1 MSSGRQVLG
10 QVQRSLADAQA
21 RTADLDARLGEAQGQ
36 IVKLDGARARE
47 LQALARWRVAQ
58 LAAPEGLVARL
69 VDAETQARALL
80 DRRDA
85 EATALQARLAAAG
98 TAAAELTAERT
109 RAEDALEAAADAL
122 DAAEAATQARLGED
136 PAFVAQRE
144 AVRDAERVAVHADE
158 KATASEAELEAK
170 GRAYRDDPLFDYL
183 WRRRYGTPAYRAG
196 PLVRWLD
203 GHVARLVRYVD
214 ARPNYA
220 RLLDLPVRLRAHADR
235 VGAEA
240 DAALAELRRLEEE
253 ARAADG
259 IPALTDARARAE
271 ARLVEIDGRIEA
283 AATER
288 RATLEAYEAL
298 VAGEDPH
305 TLEAVAFLAS
315 EFGRED
321 LQALRRAALATP
333 MPEDDAIVAR
343 LLDLERE
350 RSAAASAVRELK
362 EVAARDRERAT
373 DLEELRRRFTGQ
385 GLRSA
390 RHHLRRS
397 DADRHPP
404 RAAAQR
410 CDDARCAVA
419 HPGAAAQVHA
429 AAQRPDLRFR
439 WVRARQPL
447 GRRRFLPQR
456 RLRRHGPGGRR
467 WRLQA
472 LRRRVQARRQRRRR
486 WLPDRRFGRRQGG
499 LPHGREVLTTATPTE
514 WVRIDRLGWPAR
526 PDAPRAGRPWD
537 ARIGQSAS
545 ATSWIQDSARI
556 VTGNP
561 AVVAARNATCRR
573 SARPTPDSSAC
584 RAWLC
589 VAPSEAVAMA
599 KASLTRRRSR
609 SLSGP
614 ASWASE
620 AKRS

>member
-98 TAAAELTAERT
+98 AAAAELTAERT
-109 RAEDALEAAADAL
+109 RADDALEAAADAL

-253 ARAADG
+253 ARARDG

-305 TLEAVAFLAS
+305 TREAVAFLAS

-350 RSAAASAVRELK
+350 RSAAASAARELK
-362 EVAARDRERAT
+362 EVAARDRARAT

-385 GLRSA
+385 GFDRPGTTFSDPTLIGTLLVQLLNGAMTRDA
-390 RHHLRRS
+390 LWRILEQQRRYTPPRS
-397 DADRHPP
+397 DPTFGSGGFGRGSPWGGGGSFP
-404 RAAAQR
+404 SGGFGGTGRAGGGGGFKPSGGGFKTGGS
-410 CDDARCAVA
+410 V
-419 HPGAAAQVHA
+419 GGGG
-429 AAQRPDLRFR
+429 FR
-439 WVRARQPL
+439 T
-447 GRRRFLPQR
+447 
-456 RLRRHGPGGRR
+456 GGS
-467 WRLQA
+467 
-472 LRRRVQARRQRRRR
+472 V
-486 WLPDRRFGRRQGG
+486 RRQGG
-499 LPHGREVLTTATPTE
+499 LPHGREVLTAARPG
-514 WVRIDRLGWPAR
+514 RGRGSIASAGLAR
-526 PDAPRAGRPWD
+526 PDAPRAGRPWTL
-537 ARIGQSAS
+537 GSVS
-545 ATSWIQDSARI
+545 
-556 VTGNP
+556 P
-561 AVVAARNATCRR
+561 
-573 SARPTPDSSAC
+573 
-584 RAWLC
+584 
-589 VAPSEAVAMA
+589 
-599 KASLTRRRSR
+599 RRRRRGSR
-609 SLSGP
+609 TAR
-614 ASWASE
+614 AS
-620 AKRS
+620 